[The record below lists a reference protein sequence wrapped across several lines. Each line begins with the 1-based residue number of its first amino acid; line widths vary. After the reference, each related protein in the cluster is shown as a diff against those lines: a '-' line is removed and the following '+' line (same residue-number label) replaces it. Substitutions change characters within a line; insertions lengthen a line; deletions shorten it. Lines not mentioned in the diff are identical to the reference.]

1 MIRKKISEW
10 NSCWCHADTKTR
22 HAAQKHCATEQT
34 TTMSAAGPGCSPVG
48 ARVISCFVCVSVY
61 GLDMLRLDVHI
72 QSKEG
77 FMCVCSGFR
86 RLL

>member
-10 NSCWCHADTKTR
+10 YSCWCHADTKTR

-61 GLDMLRLDVHI
+61 VRVQAGHATARCAYT
-72 QSKEG
+72 E
-77 FMCVCSGFR
+77 
-86 RLL
+86 